1 MTLSTYNNPDI
12 SIKKYQLN
20 RDRISKTNS
29 LNKEK
34 AMFLKPNNNN
44 NNNNNYNKGEIRIS
58 NKINKMRM
66 RNRAVF
72 LQVYM
77 FKMIVRI
84 NTNNLNS

>member
-1 MTLSTYNNPDI
+1 
-12 SIKKYQLN
+12 
-20 RDRISKTNS
+20 

-34 AMFLKPNNNN
+34 AMFLKPNNNNINIKNNNNNN

-66 RNRAVF
+66 RNRVVF

-77 FKMIVRI
+77 FKMIVRT
-84 NTNNLNS
+84 NTNNLNSWNMLRKYKDKYRYF